1 MFFGP
6 LLVADGHGRLRR
18 AARKWRQFALQ
29 RGAYF
34 GTFSDVRMI
43 VASMALLASIPAI
56 FAQEQE
62 GKLVD
67 RILKPNMSLVN
78 SAQNKQFC
86 TAGASVAKRA
96 PSRSF
101 DTTSKSLAKPFAGE
115 HAFSAGQFTARPF
128 QAGNKAANIS
138 TRSELTKTE
147 IVYVASAADSTR
159 VAPENG
165 NSVAATPF
173 AGSRPFLGRG
183 KSQKALSARD
193 TPLTIEQVREL
204 LNKNK

>member
-1 MFFGP
+1 
-6 LLVADGHGRLRR
+6 
-18 AARKWRQFALQ
+18 
-29 RGAYF
+29 
-34 GTFSDVRMI
+34 MI
-43 VASMALLASIPAI
+43 IASMALLASIPAT

-62 GKLVD
+62 AKLVD

-78 SAQNKQFC
+78 SAQNKQFR

-96 PSRSF
+96 PAKSF
-101 DTTSKSLAKPFAGE
+101 APENKPLAKPFAGE
-115 HAFSAGQFTARPF
+115 RAFSAQQFTARPF
-128 QAGNKAANIS
+128 PAGDAAANVS
-138 TRSELTKTE
+138 TRTAAAKTE

-165 NSVAATPF
+165 NNLAATPF
-173 AGSRPFLGRG
+173 PGARPFLGRG

>member
-1 MFFGP
+1 
-6 LLVADGHGRLRR
+6 
-18 AARKWRQFALQ
+18 
-29 RGAYF
+29 
-34 GTFSDVRMI
+34 MI
-43 VASMALLASIPAI
+43 IASMALLASIPAT

-78 SAQNKQFC
+78 SAQNKQFR
-86 TAGASVAKRA
+86 TAGAPVAKRA
-96 PSRSF
+96 PARSF
-101 DTTSKSLAKPFAGE
+101 DTTNKSLAKPFAGE
-115 HAFSAGQFTARPF
+115 RAFSAQQFT
-128 QAGNKAANIS
+128 
-138 TRSELTKTE
+138 TRSFPAGDAAASVATKSAVTKTD
-147 IVYVASAADSTR
+147 IVYIASAADSTR

-165 NSVAATPF
+165 NSLAATPF
-173 AGSRPFLGRG
+173 AGNRPFLGRG

>member
-1 MFFGP
+1 
-6 LLVADGHGRLRR
+6 
-18 AARKWRQFALQ
+18 
-29 RGAYF
+29 
-34 GTFSDVRMI
+34 MI
-43 VASMALLASIPAI
+43 LASMALFASTAAA

-78 SAQNKQFC
+78 SAQNKKFR
-86 TAGASVAKRA
+86 TAGVPVAQRA
-96 PSRSF
+96 PSKSF
-101 DTTSKSLAKPFAGE
+101 ETTYKSFGKPFAGARE
-115 HAFSAGQFTARPF
+115 FSARTFAAHPF
-128 QAGNKAANIS
+128 QAGNRTATVSTKSAA
-138 TRSELTKTE
+138 TKTE
-147 IVYVASAADSTR
+147 MVYAPSTADSTR

-165 NSVAATPF
+165 NSIAATPF
-173 AGSRPFLGRG
+173 AGDRPFLGRG

>member
-1 MFFGP
+1 
-6 LLVADGHGRLRR
+6 
-18 AARKWRQFALQ
+18 
-29 RGAYF
+29 
-34 GTFSDVRMI
+34 MI
-43 VASMALLASIPAI
+43 IASMTLLACIPAT

-62 GKLVD
+62 AKLVD

-78 SAQNKQFC
+78 SAQDKQFR
-86 TAGASVAKRA
+86 TAGASVTKRA
-96 PSRSF
+96 PARSF
-101 DTTSKSLAKPFAGE
+101 DTVNKPLPKPFAGE
-115 HAFSAGQFTARPF
+115 RAFSTQQFTARPF
-128 QAGNKAANIS
+128 PAGDAAANVS
-138 TRSELTKTE
+138 TRSAPTKTD

-165 NSVAATPF
+165 NSLAATPF

-204 LNKNK
+204 LNKSK

>member
-1 MFFGP
+1 MAANLRDDERG
-6 LLVADGHGRLRR
+6 VAR
-18 AARKWRQFALQ
+18 ARQFALQ

-43 VASMALLASIPAI
+43 VVSMALLAVASAAS
-56 FAQEQE
+56 AQEQE

-78 SAQNKQFC
+78 SAQNKQF
-86 TAGASVAKRA
+86 GATEFSAAKRA
-96 PSRSF
+96 PVKSFSTPERSPE
-101 DTTSKSLAKPFAGE
+101 KSFAAGR
-115 HAFSAGQFTARPF
+115 AFSAREFTVRSSRD
-128 QAGNKAANIS
+128 GDSTANIP
-138 TRSELTKTE
+138 TRSQFAKTDM
-147 IVYVASAADSTR
+147 VYVASAADGAR
-159 VAPENG
+159 VAPESG
-165 NSVAATPF
+165 RSLAVASF
-173 AGSRPFLGRG
+173 AGNRPFLGQG

>member
-1 MFFGP
+1 
-6 LLVADGHGRLRR
+6 
-18 AARKWRQFALQ
+18 
-29 RGAYF
+29 
-34 GTFSDVRMI
+34 MI
-43 VASMALLASIPAI
+43 VASLALLTGIPAI

-78 SAQNKQFC
+78 SAQNKQFH
-86 TAGASVAKRA
+86 TVGASVAKTA
-96 PSRSF
+96 PARSF
-101 DTTSKSLAKPFAGE
+101 GAPKNVIVKPFWGE
-115 HAFSAGQFTARPF
+115 RTIAAQPFAARSF
-128 QAGNKAANIS
+128 QAGDQVADVS
-138 TRSELTKTE
+138 TRSAPAKIEM
-147 IVYVASAADSTR
+147 VYVASAAQSTR

-165 NSVAATPF
+165 HSVATTPF
-173 AGSRPFLGRG
+173 PGTRPFLGRG

>member
-1 MFFGP
+1 
-6 LLVADGHGRLRR
+6 
-18 AARKWRQFALQ
+18 
-29 RGAYF
+29 
-34 GTFSDVRMI
+34 MI
-43 VASMALLASIPAI
+43 LASMALLASTAAA

-78 SAQNKQFC
+78 SAQDKQFR
-86 TAGASVAKRA
+86 TAGVPVTERA
-96 PSRSF
+96 PSKSF
-101 DTTSKSLAKPFAGE
+101 ETTNKALGKSFAGE
-115 HAFSAGQFTARPF
+115 REFPARTFAARPF
-128 QAGNKAANIS
+128 QAGDRTANVS
-138 TRSELTKTE
+138 TRSAVAKTE
-147 IVYVASAADSTR
+147 MVYVPSTADSTR

-165 NSVAATPF
+165 NSLAATSFP
-173 AGSRPFLGRG
+173 GDRPFLGRG

>member
-1 MFFGP
+1 
-6 LLVADGHGRLRR
+6 
-18 AARKWRQFALQ
+18 
-29 RGAYF
+29 
-34 GTFSDVRMI
+34 MI
-43 VASMALLASIPAI
+43 VASMALLASIPAT

-78 SAQNKQFC
+78 SAQNKQFR

-101 DTTSKSLAKPFAGE
+101 DPANKSLSKPFAGE
-115 HAFSAGQFTARPF
+115 RAFSAPQFAARPF
-128 QAGNKAANIS
+128 QSGDVAANTS
-138 TRSELTKTE
+138 TRSAPPKTE
-147 IVYVASAADSTR
+147 IVYLASAADSTR

-165 NSVAATPF
+165 NSLTATPF
-173 AGSRPFLGRG
+173 PGNRPFLGRG

>member
-1 MFFGP
+1 
-6 LLVADGHGRLRR
+6 
-18 AARKWRQFALQ
+18 
-29 RGAYF
+29 
-34 GTFSDVRMI
+34 MI
-43 VASMALLASIPAI
+43 VASMTLLASIVAT

-67 RILKPNMSLVN
+67 RILKPNMLLVN
-78 SAQNKQFC
+78 SAQNKQFR
-86 TAGASVAKRA
+86 TAGASVAKSA

-101 DTTSKSLAKPFAGE
+101 DTANKSLAKPFAGE
-115 HAFSAGQFTARPF
+115 RAFSTQQFAARPF
-128 QAGNKAANIS
+128 QAGDAAANVS
-138 TRSELTKTE
+138 TRSTPTKTE

-165 NSVAATPF
+165 NSLAVTPF
-173 AGSRPFLGRG
+173 AGVRPFLGRG

-204 LNKNK
+204 LNKSK